1 MRSMWDF
8 SQAGKIKGCEQ
19 LLQWVEPVRNHFWH
33 CAETCGG
40 EVEILK
46 VKVLMNDML
55 TLGISCHHNISCLT
69 SL

>member
-1 MRSMWDF
+1 MLSMWDF

-46 VKVLMNDML
+46 VKVL
-55 TLGISCHHNISCLT
+55 IE
-69 SL
+69 